1 MPPAP
6 DIDALI
12 ATVATDAAS
21 DDPLERLATAA
32 AMAGDLTGLADQ
44 LIGHYIDEA
53 RQAGLSWADIGAE
66 IGVTKQAAHQRHG
79 TRGTR
84 GTRPSRRDDLFSGR
98 LRLAT
103 DRFKLAIDQ
112 ARQVAAERHH
122 GFVGTEHLLLG
133 VLREPTSVGAAV
145 LTELGVTEDAVAA
158 KVDAAKLPATGT
170 SDPSAARPFTA
181 RAKKTL
187 HDAHRTAR
195 RERCRFLGTEH
206 IVMALAEGEGLATDI
221 LRDLGVT
228 SPRVNAEVHRAW
240 QRQ

>member
-12 ATVATDAAS
+12 ASVETDAAS
-21 DDPLERLATAA
+21 DDPLDRLAAAA

-44 LIGHYIDEA
+44 LVGHYVDEA
-53 RQAGLSWADIGAE
+53 RKSGASWADIGGE
-66 IGVTKQAAHQRHG
+66 IGVTKQAAHQGHRA
-79 TRGTR
+79 RGA
-84 GTRPSRRDDLFSGR
+84 RPPRRDDLFSGR

-103 DRFKLAIDQ
+103 DRFKLAIDR
-112 ARQVAAERHH
+112 AREVAAERRH

-133 VLREPTSVGAAV
+133 VLREATSVGAAV

-170 SDPSAARPFTA
+170 SDPSATRPFTA
-181 RAKKTL
+181 RAKRAL

-206 IVMALAEGEGLATDI
+206 IVMALADGESLATDI

-228 SPRVNAEVHRAW
+228 PERVHAEVHRAW